1 MHPDTDADTFDT
13 EDPSPA
19 KHRGDGA
26 PADAAGAVDQAH
38 PDRRPLCAIL
48 EDLEKPIKPR
58 HLETKRKG
66 GDELTYC
73 PWYRVKRYLDHYT
86 NGHWSKDVELHTT
99 DRRIFVTV
107 TIAIHAADQTAT
119 RSATGTELLYEVDEE
134 TGEVSEIAYGDPSSN
149 AESMAFRRACAQFGL
164 GLGLYEG

>member
-1 MHPDTDADTFDT
+1 MSSIKG
-13 EDPSPA
+13 PSPTFED
-19 KHRGDGA
+19 HQGDGA
-26 PADAAGAVDQAH
+26 PTSTEEET
-38 PDRRPLCAIL
+38 RRPLQDIL
-48 EDLEKPIKPR
+48 GDLEKPIRKR
-58 HLETKRKG
+58 HLETKQKG

-73 PWYRVKRYLDHYT
+73 PWYRTKRYIDHYT
-86 NGHWSKDVELHTT
+86 NGHWSKDVELYTT

-107 TIAIHAADQTAT
+107 AITIDAADAT
-119 RSATGTELLYEVDEE
+119 SRRSATGTELLYEVDEE